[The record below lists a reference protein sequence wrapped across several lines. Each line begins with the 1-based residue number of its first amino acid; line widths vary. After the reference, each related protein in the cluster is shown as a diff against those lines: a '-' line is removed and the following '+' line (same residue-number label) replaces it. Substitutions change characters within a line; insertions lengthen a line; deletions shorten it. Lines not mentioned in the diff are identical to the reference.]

1 MWVIYSENP
10 KEYLRSLKALDIYI
24 KQKQDE
30 LNALKT
36 TADSI
41 SVDYSAERVQTSLSG
56 DSIPDLVVKI
66 ISMENEIYNQIHIFL
81 DTRHRIIDEI
91 QSLHNDI
98 YIQILYKRYVEYKP
112 LEQIA
117 VEMSYSY
124 VHVRRQHGLALLEFK
139 KMIHNDTKD
148 CAIMAP

>member
-1 MWVIYSENP
+1 MWVIYCENP
-10 KEYLRSLKALDIYI
+10 KEYFRSLKALDIYI
-24 KQKQDE
+24 KQKQEE
-30 LNALKT
+30 LTAIKA

-41 SVDYSAERVQTSLSG
+41 SVDYSSERVQTSLSG
-56 DSIPDLVVKI
+56 DSILDLVVKI
-66 ISMENEIYNQIHIFL
+66 LSLENEIYNQIQIFL

-117 VEMSYSY
+117 VEMNYSY
-124 VHVRRQHGLALLEFK
+124 RQMRRLH
-139 KMIHNDTKD
+139 D
-148 CAIMAP
+148 CT